1 MLSAALFWKLVRFG
15 VVGLTVMGVFMGL
28 NWWLA
33 PNLGRQLGFII
44 AYIPSLALHFCLN
57 KFWTFGCARTNVA
70 RQVSEYIFMVVVT
83 FLIQWSVFTALGAVT
98 SWPSWLNAGA
108 ANVAQMAVSFMMM
121 QRRVFS
127 PATANKVSF

>member
-33 PNLGRQLGFII
+33 PILGRQFGFLV
-44 AYIPSLALHFCLN
+44 AYVPAVALHFCLN
-57 KFWTFGCARTNVA
+57 KFWTFGCGRTDAV

-83 FLIQWSVFTALGAVT
+83 FLIQWSVFTALGAIT
-98 SWPSWLNAGA
+98 AWPSWLNAGI
-108 ANVAQMAVSFMMM
+108 ANVAQMAVSFLMM

-127 PATANKVSF
+127 PSTAHKVSI